1 MLTPLVLDRGYAMRD
16 VKMLDAVNAMGKIQA
31 LAAAAGYLVSSE
43 REEQICFELIDLIE
57 EIAGKVLE
65 AEK

>member
-1 MLTPLVLDRGYAMRD
+1 MRD

-57 EIAGKVLE
+57 EIASKVLE

>member
-1 MLTPLVLDRGYAMRD
+1 MRNVKVLDAI
-16 VKMLDAVNAMGKIQA
+16 NAMGKIQA

-57 EIAGKVLE
+57 EIAREVLE
-65 AEK
+65 DDNG